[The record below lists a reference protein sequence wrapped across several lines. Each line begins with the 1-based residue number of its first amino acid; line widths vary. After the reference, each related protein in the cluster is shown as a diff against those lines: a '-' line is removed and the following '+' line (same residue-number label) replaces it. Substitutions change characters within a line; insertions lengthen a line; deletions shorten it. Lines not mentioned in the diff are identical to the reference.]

1 MILPHISLSQDTFMN
16 GRLHRVYQI
25 SYIIQYTWFK
35 YEGYSVGV
43 CFILFLTVAN
53 VYNYYQEISAY
64 QEIAHIRCMAHLNTF
79 CLNCQVS
86 LAKKKIKF
94 MKYLACSGKCII
106 LYCIYR
112 ESIQFLLIGRHI
124 VALLFLFQQVQN
136 INTFNIQKA
145 LPKK

>member
-1 MILPHISLSQDTFMN
+1 MTDYIVFTKLAT
-16 GRLHRVYQI
+16 
-25 SYIIQYTWFK
+25 SYNIHGFK

-53 VYNYYQEISAY
+53 VCNYDQEISAY
-64 QEIAHIRCMAHLNTF
+64 QEIADVRCMAHLNTF

-94 MKYLACSGKCII
+94 MKYLTCSGKCIL

-145 LPKK
+145 LPKKWNKYLTRELSKNMN